1 MISCCAH
8 YLTNVAPV
16 LGATGLVAFAAQ
28 FQVELFWLGLLFNA
42 AGIAYV
48 GSRLFK
54 ASEHVMAT
62 DPVCGM
68 SVEPGR
74 AAGSFGY
81 QGQTYHFCSQHCLV
95 KFKAE
100 PTSYAVAQQDAQ
112 DFPRSPW
119 LKART
124 KEANKEPTP

>member
-1 MISCCAH
+1 
-8 YLTNVAPV
+8 
-16 LGATGLVAFAAQ
+16 
-28 FQVELFWLGLLFNA
+28 
-42 AGIAYV
+42 
-48 GSRLFK
+48 
-54 ASEHVMAT
+54 
-62 DPVCGM
+62 M

-112 DFPRSPW
+112 ASRGHHG
-119 LKART
+119 
-124 KEANKEPTP
+124 